1 MRGNTRNVIKLNV
14 KDVPKIV
21 ATPPGPKSLKL
32 MELRKKY
39 VPKAVYNVT
48 PIFVA
53 ESEGALIK
61 DVDGNKYIDFT
72 TGISSINVEHRNP
85 EVMKAISEQME
96 KYLHL
101 CFHVTPY
108 EPYVRLAEKL
118 TTIAPGNFEK
128 KAMLVNSGAEAVENA
143 VKIARKYSGRPII
156 VAFEYAFH
164 GRTRLAMSL
173 TGSVNPYKYGFGPSD
188 PAIHRTPYAYC
199 YRCSFGLEY
208 PACNMRCVE
217 YIRDTLEIHL
227 PPDEV
232 AAIIFEPIEGEGGF
246 IVPPKDF
253 TEGLRKIC
261 DENDILLIG
270 DEIQSGMG
278 RTGKMFAVELHNV
291 VPDMITMAKSLGG
304 GLPLAAVIGR
314 GDIMDSVHVGG
325 LGGTFGGNPLSC
337 VAGLKAVEVAQ
348 QLLGNAEKLG
358 KLLMSR
364 LGEMYEK
371 YQIIGN
377 VRGVGL
383 MVGLELV
390 KDRKSKEPAKEER
403 NHVLTECHKNGLI
416 IIGAGPYKN
425 VIRFLPPLNISEDL
439 LNKGLDIF
447 ENAMKTVSAK

>member
-1 MRGNTRNVIKLNV
+1 MVVRLNE
-14 KDVPKIV
+14 KDAPKIV
-21 ATPPGPKSLKL
+21 VTPPGPKSLEL
-32 MELRKKY
+32 MELRKKH

-53 ESEGALIK
+53 ESKGSLIK
-61 DVDGNKYIDFT
+61 DVDGNEYIDFA
-72 TGISSINVEHRNP
+72 TGISCLNVGHGNP
-85 EVMKAISEQME
+85 EVVKAVREQLD

-108 EPYVRLAEKL
+108 ESYVRLAEKL
-118 TTIAPGNFEK
+118 STIAPGNLEK
-128 KAMLVNSGAEAVENA
+128 KSLLVNSGAEAVENA
-143 VKIARKYSGRPII
+143 VKISRRYSGRPTI
-156 VAFEYAFH
+156 VTFEYAFH

-173 TGSVNPYKYGFGPSD
+173 TGSVQPYKYGFGPLD
-188 PAIHRTPYAYC
+188 PAVHRTPYAYC

-227 PPDEV
+227 SPDEV

-246 IVPPKDF
+246 IAPPKEF
-253 TEGLRKIC
+253 VQGLRKIC
-261 DENDILLIG
+261 DENGILLID
-270 DEIQSGMG
+270 DEVQSGMG
-278 RTGKMFAVELHNV
+278 RTGRMFAVEHFNV
-291 VPDMITMAKSLGG
+291 VPDIIALAKSLGG

-314 GDIMDSVHVGG
+314 VNVMDSVHVGG
-325 LGGTFGGNPLSC
+325 LGGTFGGNPLCC

-358 KLLMSR
+358 KLLTSR
-364 LGEMYEK
+364 LREMYEK
-371 YQIIGN
+371 YEIIGN

-383 MVGLELV
+383 MAGVELV

-403 NHVLTECHKNGLI
+403 NHILTGCHKNGLI
-416 IIGAGPYKN
+416 IIGAGSYKN
-425 VIRFLPPLNISEDL
+425 VIRFLPPLNISENL

-447 ENAMKTVSAK
+447 ENAIKMISAK

>member
-1 MRGNTRNVIKLNV
+1 MVVRLNE
-14 KDVPKIV
+14 KDAPKIV
-21 ATPPGPKSLKL
+21 VTPPGPKSLEL
-32 MELRKKY
+32 MELRKKH

-53 ESEGALIK
+53 ESKGSLIK
-61 DVDGNKYIDFT
+61 DVDGNEYIDFA
-72 TGISSINVEHRNP
+72 TGISCLNVGHGNP
-85 EVMKAISEQME
+85 EVVKAVREQLD

-108 EPYVRLAEKL
+108 ESYVRLAEKL
-118 TTIAPGNFEK
+118 STIAPGNFEK

-143 VKIARKYSGRPII
+143 VKISRRYSGRPTI
-156 VAFEYAFH
+156 VTFEYAFH

-173 TGSVNPYKYGFGPSD
+173 TGSVQPYKYGFGPLD
-188 PAIHRTPYAYC
+188 PAVHRTPYAYC

-227 PPDEV
+227 SPDEV

-246 IVPPKDF
+246 IAPPKEF
-253 TEGLRKIC
+253 VQGLRKIC
-261 DENDILLIG
+261 DENGILLID
-270 DEIQSGMG
+270 DEVQSGMG
-278 RTGKMFAVELHNV
+278 RTGRMFAVEHFNV
-291 VPDMITMAKSLGG
+291 VPDIIALAKSLGG

-314 GDIMDSVHVGG
+314 VNVMDSVHVGG
-325 LGGTFGGNPLSC
+325 LGGTFGGNPLCC

-358 KLLMSR
+358 KLVTSR
-364 LGEMYEK
+364 LREMYEK
-371 YQIIGN
+371 YEIIGN

-383 MVGLELV
+383 MAGVELV

-403 NHVLTECHKNGLI
+403 NHILTGCHKNGLI
-416 IIGAGPYKN
+416 IIGAGSYKN
-425 VIRFLPPLNISEDL
+425 VIRFLPPLNISENL

-447 ENAMKTVSAK
+447 ENAIRTIPAK

>member
-1 MRGNTRNVIKLNV
+1 MVVRLNE
-14 KDVPKIV
+14 KDAPKIV
-21 ATPPGPKSLKL
+21 VTPPGPKSLEL
-32 MELRKKY
+32 MELRKKH

-53 ESEGALIK
+53 ESKGSLIK
-61 DVDGNKYIDFT
+61 DVDGNEYIDFA
-72 TGISSINVEHRNP
+72 TGISCLNVGHGNP
-85 EVMKAISEQME
+85 EVVKAVREQLD

-108 EPYVRLAEKL
+108 ESYVRLAEKL
-118 TTIAPGNFEK
+118 STIAPGNLEK
-128 KAMLVNSGAEAVENA
+128 KALLVNSGAEAVENA
-143 VKIARKYSGRPII
+143 VKISRRYSGRPTI
-156 VAFEYAFH
+156 VTFEYAFH

-173 TGSVNPYKYGFGPSD
+173 TGSVQPYKYGFGPLD
-188 PAIHRTPYAYC
+188 PAVHRTPYAYC

-227 PPDEV
+227 SPDEV

-246 IVPPKDF
+246 IAPPKEF
-253 TEGLRKIC
+253 VQGLRKIC
-261 DENDILLIG
+261 DENGILLID
-270 DEIQSGMG
+270 DEVQSGMG
-278 RTGKMFAVELHNV
+278 RTGRMFAVEHFNV
-291 VPDMITMAKSLGG
+291 VPDIIALAKSLGG

-314 GDIMDSVHVGG
+314 VNVMDSVHVGG
-325 LGGTFGGNPLSC
+325 LGGTFGGNPLCC

-358 KLLMSR
+358 KLLTSR
-364 LGEMYEK
+364 LREMYEK
-371 YQIIGN
+371 YEIIGN

-383 MVGLELV
+383 MAGVELV

-403 NHVLTECHKNGLI
+403 NHILTGCHKNGLI

-425 VIRFLPPLNISEDL
+425 VIRFLPPLNISENL

-447 ENAMKTVSAK
+447 ENAIRTIPAK

>member
-1 MRGNTRNVIKLNV
+1 MNE
-14 KDVPKIV
+14 KDAPKIV
-21 ATPPGPKSLKL
+21 ITPPGPKSLEL
-32 MELRKKY
+32 MELRKKH

-53 ESEGALIK
+53 ESKGSLIK
-61 DVDGNKYIDFT
+61 DVDGNEYIDFA
-72 TGISSINVEHRNP
+72 TGISCLNVGHGNP
-85 EVMKAISEQME
+85 EVVKAVREQLD

-108 EPYVRLAEKL
+108 ESYVRLAEKL
-118 TTIAPGNFEK
+118 STIAPGNFEK

-143 VKIARKYSGRPII
+143 VKISRRYSGRPTI
-156 VAFEYAFH
+156 VTFEYAFH

-173 TGSVNPYKYGFGPSD
+173 TGSVQPYKYGFGPLD
-188 PAIHRTPYAYC
+188 PAVHRTPYAYC

-227 PPDEV
+227 SPDEV

-246 IVPPKDF
+246 IAPPKEF
-253 TEGLRKIC
+253 VQGLRKIC
-261 DENDILLIG
+261 DENGILLID
-270 DEIQSGMG
+270 DEVQSGMG
-278 RTGKMFAVELHNV
+278 RTGRMLAVEHCNV
-291 VPDMITMAKSLGG
+291 VPDIITMAKSLGG

-314 GDIMDSVHVGG
+314 GDIMESVHIGG

-337 VAGLKAVEVAQ
+337 VAALKAVEVAQ

-358 KLLMSR
+358 KLVTSR
-364 LGEMYEK
+364 LREMYEK
-371 YQIIGN
+371 YEIIGN

-383 MVGLELV
+383 MAGVELV

-403 NHVLTECHKNGLI
+403 NHILTECHKNGLI

-425 VIRFLPPLNISEDL
+425 VIRFLPPLNISENL

-447 ENAMKTVSAK
+447 ENAIKTIPAK